1 MAQIWF
7 LCLLQVKLVKNGT
20 ISQGTMKYT
29 KKLSLKKSHEEL
41 YQILISNTMTSI
53 YVHCTVSDLPPSL
66 GERNRAGVCGL
77 AWTFVESCWIPHL
90 MQENMAGVG
99 LTSGP

>member
-53 YVHCTVSDLPPSL
+53 YVHCTVYP
-66 GERNRAGVCGL
+66 
-77 AWTFVESCWIPHL
+77 TFHNPWEKGIGQGC
-90 MQENMAGVG
+90 VG
-99 LTSGP
+99 LHGRLWRAAGFPT